1 MPIPLRSSDGTDA
14 GGGPGRP
21 LIHPLSAVLLIAV
34 DALWTLADWAAFAW
48 IVTIPLSF
56 AAVFVPCYLVQRHLK
71 EGNTRG
77 ASFAVATVLGVLAAI
92 PTPVTGTITG
102 TLILALAGIRSLWRK

>member
-1 MPIPLRSSDGTDA
+1 VEGA
-14 GGGPGRP
+14 PGRP
-21 LIHPLSAVLLIAV
+21 LVHPLSAGLLIAI

-56 AAVFVPCYLVQRHLK
+56 AAVFIPGYLVQRHLNH
-71 EGNTRG
+71 NTRG
-77 ASFAVATVLGVLAAI
+77 ASCAVAAVLGVLAAI

-102 TLILALAGIRSLWRK
+102 TLILALAGIRSLRR